1 MRKSFLRVAVLKIK
15 GIKLSNYLYPATVE
29 SNNEGGFIAR
39 FRDVPEAITEAW
51 NLEELKNNARD
62 ALISAIDF
70 YIEDRKVFP
79 AGSYVKSG
87 DLAIELPA
95 SVVAKVLLLN
105 TMVQTNVRP
114 VDLARKMKIKP
125 QEVTRLTDIR
135 HATKIDTI
143 QAALRALGKDLILEL
158 R

>member
-1 MRKSFLRVAVLKIK
+1 M
-15 GIKLSNYLYPATVE
+15 SNYLYPARVE

-39 FRDVPEAITEAW
+39 FRDVPEAMTEAW
-51 NLEELKNNARD
+51 DLEELKNNARD

-70 YIEDRKVFP
+70 YIEDRRAFP
-79 AGSYVKSG
+79 VGSTAKSG
-87 DLAIELPA
+87 DIAIELPA
-95 SVVAKVLLLN
+95 SVVAKILLLN
-105 TMVQTNVRP
+105 TMVQSNVRP
-114 VDLARKMKIKP
+114 ADLARKMNIKP

-143 QAALRALGKDLILEL
+143 QAALRALGRELILEI

>member
-1 MRKSFLRVAVLKIK
+1 MKA
-15 GIKLSNYLYPATVE
+15 
-29 SNNEGGFIAR
+29 GFIAK

-51 NLEELKNNARD
+51 DLEELKNNARD

-70 YIEDRKVFP
+70 YIEDRKAFP
-79 AGSYVKSG
+79 VGSTVKSG
-87 DLAIELPA
+87 EIAIELPA

-105 TMVQTNVRP
+105 TMVQANVRP
-114 VDLARKMKIKP
+114 IDLARKMKVKP

-143 QAALRALGKDLILEL
+143 QKALRALGKEL
-158 R
+158 VITLR

>member
-1 MRKSFLRVAVLKIK
+1 M
-15 GIKLSNYLYPATVE
+15 SNYLYPATVE
-29 SNNEGGFIAR
+29 SNNEGGFIAK

-51 NLEELKNNARD
+51 DLEELKNNARD

-70 YIEDRKVFP
+70 YIEDRKAFP
-79 AGSYVKSG
+79 VGSTVKSG
-87 DLAIELPA
+87 EIAIELPV

-105 TMVQTNVRP
+105 TMVQANVRP
-114 VDLARKMKIKP
+114 IDLARKMKVKP

-143 QAALRALGKDLILEL
+143 QKALRALGKEL
-158 R
+158 VITLR

>member
-1 MRKSFLRVAVLKIK
+1 M
-15 GIKLSNYLYPATVE
+15 SNYLYLATVE
-29 SNNEGGFIAR
+29 SNNEGGFIAK

-51 NLEELKNNARD
+51 DLEELKNNARD

-70 YIEDRKVFP
+70 YIEDRKAFP
-79 AGSYVKSG
+79 VGSTVKSG
-87 DLAIELPA
+87 EIAIELPA

-105 TMVQTNVRP
+105 TMVQANVRP
-114 VDLARKMKIKP
+114 IDLARKMKVKP

-143 QAALRALGKDLILEL
+143 QTGPTRNINKKIE
-158 R
+158 

>member
-1 MRKSFLRVAVLKIK
+1 M
-15 GIKLSNYLYPATVE
+15 SNYLYPATVE
-29 SNNEGGFIAR
+29 SNNEGGFIAK

-51 NLEELKNNARD
+51 DLEELKNN

-70 YIEDRKVFP
+70 YIEDRKAFP
-79 AGSYVKSG
+79 VGSTVKSG
-87 DLAIELPA
+87 EIAIELPA

-105 TMVQTNVRP
+105 TMVQANVRP
-114 VDLARKMKIKP
+114 IDLARKMKVKP

-143 QAALRALGKDLILEL
+143 QKALRALGKEL
-158 R
+158 VITLR

>member
-15 GIKLSNYLYPATVE
+15 GINLSNYLYPATVE

-51 NLEELKNNARD
+51 NLEELKKNARD

-70 YIEDRKVFP
+70 YIEGRKVFP
-79 AGSYVKSG
+79 AGSNVKSG

-114 VDLARKMKIKP
+114 IDLARKMKIKP
-125 QEVTRLTDIR
+125 QEVTRLADIR

-143 QAALRALGKDLILEL
+143 QAALRVLGKELILEL

>member
-1 MRKSFLRVAVLKIK
+1 M
-15 GIKLSNYLYPATVE
+15 SNYLYPATVE
-29 SNNEGGFIAR
+29 SNNEGGFIAK

-51 NLEELKNNARD
+51 DLEELKNNARD

-70 YIEDRKVFP
+70 YIEDRKAFP
-79 AGSYVKSG
+79 VGSTVKSG
-87 DLAIELPA
+87 EITIELPA

-105 TMVQTNVRP
+105 TMVQANVRP
-114 VDLARKMKIKP
+114 IDLARKMKVKP

-143 QAALRALGKDLILEL
+143 QKALRALGKEL
-158 R
+158 VITLR

>member
-1 MRKSFLRVAVLKIK
+1 M
-15 GIKLSNYLYPATVE
+15 SNYLYPARVE

-39 FRDVPEAITEAW
+39 FLDVPEAMTEAW
-51 NLEELKNNARD
+51 DLEELKNNAHD

-70 YIEDRKVFP
+70 YIEDRRAFP
-79 AGSYVKSG
+79 VGSTAKSG
-87 DLAIELPA
+87 DIAIELPA
-95 SVVAKVLLLN
+95 SVVAKILLLN
-105 TMVQTNVRP
+105 TMVQSNVRP
-114 VDLARKMKIKP
+114 ADLARKMNIKP

-143 QAALRALGKDLILEL
+143 QAALRALGRELILEI